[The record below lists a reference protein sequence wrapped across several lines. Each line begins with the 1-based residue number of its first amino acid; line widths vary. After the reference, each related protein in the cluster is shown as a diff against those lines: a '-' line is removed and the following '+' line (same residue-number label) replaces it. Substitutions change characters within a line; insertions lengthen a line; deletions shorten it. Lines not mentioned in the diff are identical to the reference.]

1 MGLDEE
7 EISMRCRAFEIA
19 ALLLAMCLSSSLT
32 AQTISSS
39 IVGSVVD
46 PTNLPIAGVTLQL
59 RQVSTGAT
67 RELTTD
73 TQGNFVFSN
82 LSPGEYVLT
91 AEASGFKRIERAG
104 LMLSASEVLP
114 AGTITL
120 AVGSV
125 TETVT
130 VTAQGAMVQTAS
142 SERSGVVTSSQVED
156 LLTKSRNVMSLLA
169 LLPGVVDTTPDA
181 DNLARGWNLYV
192 QGNRNNTNSM
202 TFDGMVLNSW
212 GLGNATDVAL
222 SQDSI
227 AEVKVL
233 VGNYQAEYGRRSGA
247 NITLVSKSGSQQ
259 FHGLGSYFKRHE
271 QFNANN
277 FFRNR
282 TSQPKARYRY
292 NTWTYNIGGPVYI
305 PRKFNVNKD
314 KLFFFWNQEFWPL
327 ESTATGRLTVPTE
340 LERAGNF
347 SQTVDLNRVL
357 IPVRDP
363 HTQTPFP
370 GNIVPPSR
378 INPSGQALLKIFPM
392 PNFTDWNISRG
403 AYNYIYDTPVSK
415 PNRME
420 TLRLDYSMNSNHRI
434 SGSFY
439 GYTNDQTGSVGL
451 DTGSSNWPL
460 MAMGYSFKGRNYLT
474 RYTAVLSPTLI
485 NEVTAGYTT
494 RPQQNSVIEEELKKA
509 QRATVGFTA
518 GQFTPQNNPLD
529 LVPNATFGGVPSPAN
544 LAIEGRFPFWQ
555 NGRVISFTDNLTK
568 TIGAHTLKAG
578 ITGDFLRHHATAF
591 GALPFGSFDF
601 SRSVVNPLDT
611 NYAYSNALLG
621 VFNTYRESNLQPIVR
636 YRQKNIEWF
645 AQDSWKATRR
655 LTLEYGV
662 RFSWIGP
669 MWDAVGFTAA
679 FTFGKFNAAQQVK
692 LISPVIENGIRRG
705 LNPVTGQTVPA
716 AMIGGIAPGSGNIA
730 NGMVVVADTPD
741 YPRGLYEHRGV
752 QYAPRLGFAY
762 DVFGNGRTAVRGGFG
777 MFYNHPGWNVYE
789 QFTIQPPLVITPT
802 VYYGEIATF
811 RSSSGVVFPQSVNA
825 ADRKSKTP
833 SVMNLSLSVQHK
845 LPFET
850 ILDVGY
856 SGSLARNLFWTRE
869 LNAVPMGRRFDPAYA
884 DPTIRG
890 SALPTAFLTPIT
902 GYTSIVQYEAAAS
915 SNYHSLQVSA
925 NRRFVKGL
933 QFGVSWTWSKALD
946 FVDDDR
952 GGISPFISPR
962 VWNYGLASFDRTHV
976 LKMSGIW
983 DVPRTSL
990 AHPLANAILHDWQL
1004 SAMPSF
1010 ISGAPLGIGWSSTV
1024 AVDTTGTPSQG
1035 SRIVVTGNPVLP
1047 KGERT
1052 FERNFRTDVFQMPGV
1067 GTVGN
1072 AAKTLIRGPGINT
1085 WDLGVFKNFP
1095 ISDFGKVQFR
1105 WEMYNAFNHT
1115 QFSSVDATARF
1126 DAQGRQVNTQFG
1138 QFTGARSPRIMQFAL
1153 RFHF

>member
-1 MGLDEE
+1 MILKTV
-7 EISMRCRAFEIA
+7 SFAIA
-19 ALLLAMCLSSSLT
+19 ALVFAIGLSNTLT

-46 PTNLPIAGVTLQL
+46 PTDLPVAGVSLEL
-59 RQVSTGAT
+59 RHVSTSAV
-67 RELTTD
+67 RQMATD

-82 LSPGEYVLT
+82 LAPGEYVLS
-91 AEASGFKRIERAG
+91 AEAAGFKKIERKG
-104 LMLSASEVLP
+104 LMLSSSEVLP
-114 AGTITL
+114 VGTLTL
-120 AVGSV
+120 AVGSLA
-125 TETVT
+125 ETVT
-130 VTAQGAMVQTAS
+130 VTGQGATVQTAS
-142 SERSGVVTSSQVED
+142 SERSGVVTSTQVED

-169 LLPGVVDTTPDA
+169 LLPGVVDTSPDA
-181 DNLARGWNLYV
+181 DSLARGWNLYV

-202 TFDGMVLNSW
+202 TVDGMVLNSW

-233 VGNYQAEYGRRSGA
+233 VGNYQAEYGRKSGA

-259 FHGLGSYFKRHE
+259 FHGLVSYFKRHE

-282 TSQPKARYRY
+282 TGQAKVRYRY
-292 NTWTYNIGGPVYI
+292 NTWTYNVGGPVYI
-305 PRKFNVNKD
+305 PGKFNANKD

-327 ESTATGRLTVPTE
+327 ESTSTGRLTVPTE

-347 SQTVDLNRVL
+347 SETVDLNRAL
-357 IPVRDP
+357 IPIRDP
-363 HTQTPFP
+363 GTQIPFS
-370 GNIVPPSR
+370 GNIVPPGR
-378 INPSGQALLKIFPM
+378 INSSGQALLKIFPA
-392 PNFTDWNISRG
+392 PNFTDWNVSRG
-403 AYNYIYDTPVSK
+403 AYNYIFDTPVSK
-415 PNRME
+415 PTRME
-420 TLRLDYSMNSNHRI
+420 TFRADYNLKSNHRI
-434 SGSFY
+434 SGSFF
-439 GYTNDQTGSVGL
+439 GYSNDQTGAVGL

-460 MAMGYSFKGRNYLT
+460 MSMGYSFKGRNYLT

-485 NEVTAGYTT
+485 NEFTAGYTT
-494 RPQQNSVIEEELKKA
+494 RPQQNTVIQEELKRA
-509 QRATVGFTA
+509 QRATIGFTA

-529 LVPNATFGGVPSPAN
+529 LVPNATFGGVQSPAN

-555 NGRVISFTDNLTK
+555 NGHVISFTNNLTK
-568 TIGAHTLKAG
+568 TLGAHTLKAG
-578 ITGDFLRHHATAF
+578 ITGDILRHHATAAGAVPF
-591 GALPFGSFDF
+591 GAFDF
-601 SRSVVNPLDT
+601 SRTVVNPLDS

-621 VFNTYRESNLQPIVR
+621 VFNTYRESNLQPVVR

-645 AQDSWKATRR
+645 TQDSWKATRR

-669 MWDAVGFTAA
+669 TWDAAGFTAG
-679 FTFGKFNAAQQVK
+679 FTFEKFNPAQQVK
-692 LISPVIENGIRRG
+692 LISPILENGVRKG
-705 LNPVTGQTVPA
+705 YDPVTGQTTPA
-716 AMIGGIAPGSGNIA
+716 AMIGGIAPGSGNPA
-730 NGMVVVADTPD
+730 NGMLVISENPD

-762 DVFGNGRTAVRGGFG
+762 DVFGNGRTAIRGGFG
-777 MFYNHPGWNVYE
+777 VFYHHPGWNVYE
-789 QFTIQPPLVITPT
+789 SFTIQPPLVITPT
-802 VYYGEIATF
+802 VYYGEISTF
-811 RSSSGVVFPQSVNA
+811 RSSSGVVFPQTVYS
-825 ADRKSKTP
+825 ADRTSKTP
-833 SVMNLSLSVQHK
+833 GVMNLSLSVQHK

-850 ILDVGY
+850 IVDIGY

-869 LNAVPMGRRFDPAYA
+869 INAVPMGRRFDPAYA

-925 NRRFVKGL
+925 NRRFARGL
-933 QFGVSWTWSKALD
+933 QFGISWTWSKAMD

-962 VWNYGLASFDRTHV
+962 IWNYGLASFDRTHV
-976 LKMSGIW
+976 VKMSGIW
-983 DVPRTSL
+983 DIPGTSSEN
-990 AHPLANAILHDWQL
+990 AVAKAILHGWQL

-1024 AVDTTGTPSQG
+1024 SVDTTGTPSQS
-1035 SRIVVTGNPVLP
+1035 SRIDVIGNPVLP

-1052 FERNFRTDVFQMPGV
+1052 FERNFRTDVFQMPAV
-1067 GTVGN
+1067 GSVGN
-1072 AAKTLIRGPGINT
+1072 AAKTSIRGPGINS
-1085 WDLGVFKNFP
+1085 WDIGLFKNFP
-1095 ISDFGKVQFR
+1095 FRDFGKLQFR

-1115 QFSSVDATARF
+1115 QFSALDTAARF

-1138 QFTGARSPRIMQFAL
+1138 QFTAARSPRIMQFAL
-1153 RFHF
+1153 RFNF